1 MEFPLG
7 KENQHI
13 YFFQLLLAQ
22 FVLSLLRLQE
32 TVEFFL
38 LLTLDVL
45 LELLLIIAKC
55 FCLSGR
61 VDIRFAR

>member
-1 MEFPLG
+1 MALALG
-7 KENQHI
+7 KEKWHL
-13 YFFQLLLAQ
+13 YFFQLLLAK
-22 FVLSLLRLQE
+22 FVLSLLRLEE

-55 FCLSGR
+55 FCLPAEGKEGH
-61 VDIRFAR
+61 